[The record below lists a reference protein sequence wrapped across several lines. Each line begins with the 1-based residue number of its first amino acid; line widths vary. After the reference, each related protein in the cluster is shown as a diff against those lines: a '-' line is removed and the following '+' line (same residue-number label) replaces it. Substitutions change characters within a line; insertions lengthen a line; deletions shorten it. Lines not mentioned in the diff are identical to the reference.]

1 MEAKLLSVQY
11 LAPTLHNGP
20 RVRVSDGKRYMVEAY
35 DYVNLNS
42 QLECLTK
49 KFISRFHPEF
59 EFATMTNFKTLR
71 FAVIKRS

>member
-11 LAPTLHNGP
+11 LEPTTLNGA

-35 DYVNLNS
+35 DYVDLNS
-42 QLECLTK
+42 QLECLMK

-59 EFATMTNFKTLR
+59 EFETLTNFKGMR